1 MLGAEHRGD
10 LSGHRLVTK
19 RVLRGAEDE
28 AWFCSLL
35 VGKVAAFVTMFGRL
49 GLSPADR
56 RGGRRRQ
63 SKLTTG
69 RYTAAGNEEIRFQPA
84 QFRRPKTRL
93 HRLSQSVYTTAGV
106 SMTACSW
113 SHSLQT
119 SRFIPATPSAADSAS
134 VMARVHMRVEAQLEW
149 RDRR

>member
-1 MLGAEHRGD
+1 MGQDVGDSAGGLGGATSGLPLRGLVLGAEHRGD

-69 RYTAAGNEEIRFQPA
+69 RYTAAGNEMIRFQPA
-84 QFRRPKTRL
+84 R
-93 HRLSQSVYTTAGV
+93 
-106 SMTACSW
+106 
-113 SHSLQT
+113 
-119 SRFIPATPSAADSAS
+119 IPPAKDATPQVKPVCLHNS
-134 VMARVHMRVEAQLEW
+134 
-149 RDRR
+149 RRFNDGVLV